1 MQVCHHHPTEDFINC
16 HVLLGYLECRPIIV
30 DVRHFLLGYLESK
43 AAVILSGLRHH
54 FKVTMNT
61 VANTAFDNN
70 SLLVAMKAGV
80 SRLDYIPKTIMPCT
94 FDMVQ
99 FIIQQNTAVGSTKTD
114 FVKAVAVAMA
124 YYLCLRSSEYVSKTA
139 TPQEDAHQ
147 FDSQSIEFQVNGR
160 LIGSHQMRHYKWHQ
174 IELVKFT
181 LQHAKNIKGRFGIPI
196 WYNVKDA
203 DPDSIVFLQLTFLW
217 SQLSN
222 RLPDDPFLSFR
233 SGSGHLECL
242 TNKTLRKTIK
252 ECAVAFGF
260 NPD

>member
-16 HVLLGYLECRPIIV
+16 QGLTEMHFVRLLLMFVTFCLDTLNQKPPTIP
-30 DVRHFLLGYLESK
+30 
-43 AAVILSGLRHH
+43 VILSGLRHH

-181 LQHAKNIKGRFGIPI
+181 
-196 WYNVKDA
+196 V
-203 DPDSIVFLQLTFLW
+203 
-217 SQLSN
+217 
-222 RLPDDPFLSFR
+222 
-233 SGSGHLECL
+233 HLEYL
-242 TNKTLRKTIK
+242 SGTTSRMRIQTQSSFYN
-252 ECAVAFGF
+252 
-260 NPD
+260 